1 LKTVRLL
8 FEGEIRS
15 LIGPALALA
24 EVSRAFSSLGRGEA
38 SLPGVIHL
46 DIPEHGGEVHVKG
59 AHLQGSPLYAVKV
72 ASGFSENVA
81 KGLPS
86 GDGLVLAFDA
96 TSGALRAVLLDNAYL
111 TELRTG
117 SAGALAADLLA
128 RRSVRRVGILGT
140 GSQARYQLEAL
151 LLVRS
156 PQEVV
161 AFSPSAAHGS
171 LYAEEMHARLGVTVT
186 IVGSAEEAVRGSD
199 LVITTTP
206 ARSPILFS
214 RWVAPGTHVTA
225 VGSDAPFKQELEP
238 ALLARAD
245 KVVADRLE
253 QCLAL
258 GEIHHAVAAG
268 VLLPEDVY
276 AELGAIAAGQK
287 PGRTAPDEITVAD
300 LTGVGIQ
307 DAAVASKVVLEAER
321 RGVGRVL
328 ELPSP

>member
-86 GDGLVLAFDA
+86 GDGVVLAFDA

-171 LYAEEMHARLGVTVT
+171 LYADEMHARLGVTVT

-225 VGSDAPFKQELEP
+225 VGSDATFKQELEP
-238 ALLARAD
+238 A
-245 KVVADRLE
+245 LE